1 MQELGYGGAGSVT
14 GHVPQYSGLVT
25 LKDETWFS
33 EGAAPVTSAKIYRYD
48 SAGRLSFEGVQSG
61 TSYTYGARGNMLT
74 YGMTLSIVQRMSTLD
89 YSGDRLTT
97 LSRYRKEYN
106 FLNLVR
112 KVSRDS
118 TVLVNYSYLAD
129 GTKLSASDGD
139 GEGLVYRGPFV
150 YRHSAGP
157 LRRVCAT
164 VKSSYRQARQ
174 CCPVC
179 TELPFWCARW

>member
-1 MQELGYGGAGSVT
+1 M
-14 GHVPQYSGLVT
+14 
-25 LKDETWFS
+25 
-33 EGAAPVTSAKIYRYD
+33 
-48 SAGRLSFEGVQSG
+48 
-61 TSYTYGARGNMLT
+61 
-74 YGMTLSIVQRMSTLD
+74 
-89 YSGDRLTT
+89 
-97 LSRYRKEYN
+97 EYN

-129 GTKLSASDGD
+129 GTKLSASDGA

-157 LRRVCAT
+157 LRRACAT
-164 VKSSYRQARQ
+164 LKSGYCQARQ

-179 TELPFWCARW
+179 TELPFLCARW